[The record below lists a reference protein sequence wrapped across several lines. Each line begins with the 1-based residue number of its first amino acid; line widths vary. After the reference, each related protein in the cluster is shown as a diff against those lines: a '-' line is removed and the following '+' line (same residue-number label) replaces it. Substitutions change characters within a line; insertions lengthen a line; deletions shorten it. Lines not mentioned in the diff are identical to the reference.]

1 MTDSVASPSFA
12 TRAADRPVDGAELA
26 SMIAG
31 KLCHDFISPA
41 GAISSGLDLLND
53 PSAQDMRDDALG
65 LIDQS
70 ARKMAALVQFA
81 RVAFG
86 SAGGGERF
94 APAELAA
101 LTDALAQGGR
111 AVLDWRLDDGEIG
124 KRQARA
130 LVNLAFLTLAALPS
144 GGVAVIETRRDGDAL
159 VILGRAEGARARLKA
174 EAAEGLAGLPLSEGL
189 QGQWVQ
195 PYWLW
200 LTVVEGGGTLEIEA
214 EEGRVNLT
222 ARLPN

>member
-1 MTDSVASPSFA
+1 MTDSAVSGPSPL
-12 TRAADRPVDGAELA
+12 RPLDGAELA

-53 PSAQDMRDDALG
+53 PSAQDMRDDALA

-70 ARKMAALVQFA
+70 ARKMTALVQFA

-111 AVLDWRLDDGEIG
+111 ASLEWRLDAGEVSR
-124 KRQARA
+124 RQARA
-130 LVNLAFLTLAALPS
+130 LLNLAFLTLGALPS
-144 GGVAVIETRRDGDAL
+144 GGTAVVETRRDGDAL
-159 VILGRAEGARARLKA
+159 TLVGTAEGARARLKA
-174 EAAEGLAGLPLSEGL
+174 EAREGLTGQALTEGL
-189 QGQWVQ
+189 SGQWVQ

-200 LTVVEGGGTLEIEA
+200 LTVVEGGGSLDVEI
-214 EEGRVNLT
+214 EEGRVNLV
-222 ARLPN
+222 ARLPG